1 MKKLLLVCI
10 AILAGSTCFGQ
21 KINFQQAQ
29 TRVIEPMQDVYVRPL
44 VADLEI
50 LKGGQRQK
58 YMRSP
63 QFTEKKFSEIT
74 VADLE
79 DAKILATY
87 AAAVQDDAD
96 VIVGATYKVTN
107 HIDEKGKP
115 SEYGIDIVV
124 SGYPARYTNWHK
136 MGDDPKDE
144 KWVPRLFDGQSSRR
158 VGGVTKT
165 DAVKAK

>member
-1 MKKLLLVCI
+1 MKKTLLLLV
-10 AILAGSTCFGQ
+10 ALTAVTMSYAQ

-50 LKGGQRQK
+50 LKNGQRQK
-58 YMRSP
+58 YAKTHQLP
-63 QFTEKKFSEIT
+63 EKKLSEMT
-74 VADLE
+74 VGDLE

-87 AAAVQDDAD
+87 LAAMQDDAD
-96 VIVGATYKVTN
+96 VIVGATYKVT
-107 HIDEKGKP
+107 HHVDENGKP
-115 SEYGIDIVV
+115 SEYGVDIVV
-124 SGYPARYTNWHK
+124 SGYPAKYTNWHK

-144 KWVPRLFDGQSSRR
+144 KWVPRLFDGQMSRR
-158 VGGVTKT
+158 EDVNKKT